1 MKIFKEFREF
11 AVQGNATDLAIGII
25 IGGAFGKIVTS
36 LVQDIIMPPIGFLLK
51 GVDFKDLKFVM
62 HVIGTNRTVT
72 INYGNFIQV
81 VLDFLIVAFSV
92 FMLIKALNAAKKRT
106 EKRSNKPTV
115 VVEPI
120 LSKEEQLLTEIRD
133 LLKEKK

>member
-106 EKRSNKPTV
+106 EKRSNKPNV